1 MSPSDGI
8 LASGGCPQRDHAS
21 LGARPSKMAEAM
33 MVHNP
38 LRITQDVDAPPSLRR
53 AIKMA
58 AGLKPKPEDLEQMST
73 ALMALDLP
81 MTSRL
86 RAATRSDKLM
96 AFSPSDAPLTPPI
109 DFPSER
115 SDRRRQIVR
124 VGSAAVLMAA
134 SFSLVLAGVR
144 AWRSYSEHLTV
155 ATQVA
160 EADWPA
166 PPPVIEEVAP
176 NAGAHPWVA
185 AVPTPEGAGAPT
197 KAVRPSQTGVK
208 PNSTHSAPAVVATVD
223 EDAPGQQNP
232 AAAPPAAEV
241 TSQKPAAPK
250 ELSEVQVLVNARKA
264 LKTDPAQTLRWVQ
277 EHERLFSSGILIQE
291 REVLAIQ
298 ALRRLNRSAE
308 AGARAARFHERYPT
322 SIHGTQIETGASRR
336 SSGSD

>member
-1 MSPSDGI
+1 
-8 LASGGCPQRDHAS
+8 
-21 LGARPSKMAEAM
+21 
-33 MVHNP
+33 MVQNP

-58 AGLKPKPEDLEQMST
+58 ASLKPKPEELEQMSL
-73 ALMALDLP
+73 ALLALQLP
-81 MTSRL
+81 MSSRL
-86 RAATRSDKLM
+86 RGATRSDKLL

-109 DFPSER
+109 EFASER
-115 SDRRRQIVR
+115 SDRRRQIIR
-124 VGSAAVLMAA
+124 AGSAAVLLAA

-144 AWRSYSEHLTV
+144 AWRSYSAHLTV

-160 EADWPA
+160 ETDWPA

-176 NAGAHPWVA
+176 NPGAHPWVA
-185 AVPTPEGAGAPT
+185 AVPTPEGTPT
-197 KAVRPSQTGVK
+197 KAVRPSQVGVK
-208 PNSTHSAPAVVATVD
+208 PNSSHSTAIVAPAVD
-223 EDAPGQQNP
+223 EDAQGQPNQ

-241 TSQKPAAPK
+241 TSQQPAAPK

-264 LKTDPAQTLRWVQ
+264 LKTDPTQTLRWVQ
-277 EHERLFSSGILIQE
+277 EHERRFSSGILIQE

-308 AGARAARFHERYPT
+308 ASARAARFHERYPT
-322 SIHGTQIETGASRR
+322 SIHGSQIETGPSRR